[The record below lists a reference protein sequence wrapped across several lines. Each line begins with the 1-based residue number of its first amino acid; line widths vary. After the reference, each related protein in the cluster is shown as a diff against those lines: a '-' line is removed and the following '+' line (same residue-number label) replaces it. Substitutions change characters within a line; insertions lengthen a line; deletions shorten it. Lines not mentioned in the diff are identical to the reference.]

1 MPIYEYIC
9 EDCQTHFERI
19 VGATVA
25 ANVGRIACPKC
36 GSERK
41 NLQFSVFSSPKGS
54 SSNGGTSAGSSAD
67 SGAGGCGCTPSSCGC
82 H

>member
-19 VGATVA
+19 VGKTIA
-25 ANVGRIACPKC
+25 ANGDHIVCPKC

-41 NLQFSVFSSPKGS
+41 NLQFSVFSSPRGS
-54 SSNGGTSAGSSAD
+54 SGGDESSSSSRTESAS
-67 SGAGGCGCTPSSCGC
+67 GGCGCTPSSCGC

>member
-19 VGATVA
+19 VGKTMA
-25 ANVGRIACPKC
+25 ANGDHIACPKC

-54 SSNGGTSAGSSAD
+54 SANGEASAGSSAD
-67 SGAGGCGCTPSSCGC
+67 SSGGCGCTPSSCGC